1 MTDYDELA
9 AYWPDMAALPD
20 GVDVFE
26 AQYGRPSGEVVVS
39 DRLLAVE
46 TMALA
51 LAEQM
56 RDGTHAERKARGLLL
71 ALATAIHNDSLD
83 SLVEH
88 LKPWMCQEAERV
100 LPPQPEPQPTSEGDN
115 VSPFTAFASF
125 DVEG

>member
-9 AYWPDMAALPD
+9 AFWPDMDALPD
-20 GVDVFE
+20 GEDVFSE
-26 AQYGRPSGEVVVS
+26 YPVTGGVS
-39 DRLLAVE
+39 MTDRLLAVE

-88 LKPWMCQEAERV
+88 LKPWMRQEAERV